1 MTFLDFSYFCGGM
14 LDKQEKKGS
23 YLYAK
28 KNQKQKRVD
37 MHLDL

>member
-1 MTFLDFSYFCGGM
+1 MTFLDFSYFCRGM
-14 LDKQEKKGS
+14 WDKQEKKVLI
-23 YLYAK
+23 YMQ